1 MWSSKQVQISPETN
15 NETQPKTTLHV
26 PGQLW
31 FFVRVFS
38 IWLNG
43 WRFSANS
50 SASSWQPAC
59 RSASYIYRRACCIS
73 FSVWCV
79 SGDSVVS
86 WWSVGDV
93 LVISLYCAGASRW
106 RLGEHACVM
115 LCLRGILLVLW
126 WHFSGTF
133 GGVRVVSCL
142 WVSWWWWHGM
152 WALIW
157 VDISMVCCIYARRH
171 NTQYQTIQHA
181 CGPWLLQ
188 RFSSPYR
195 RSLHKEK
202 TVCAACDQ
210 VNKYKS
216 HPKQTMKHNQK
227 RLCMFQGNCDFSCA
241 FFLFDWMVEDFLQ
254 ILPHP
259 LGRRR
264 VAVQVTPIRL

>member
-1 MWSSKQVQISPETN
+1 
-15 NETQPKTTLHV
+15 
-26 PGQLW
+26 
-31 FFVRVFS
+31 
-38 IWLNG
+38 
-43 WRFSANS
+43 
-50 SASSWQPAC
+50 
-59 RSASYIYRRACCIS
+59 
-73 FSVWCV
+73 
-79 SGDSVVS
+79 
-86 WWSVGDV
+86 
-93 LVISLYCAGASRW
+93 
-106 RLGEHACVM
+106 
-115 LCLRGILLVLW
+115 
-126 WHFSGTF
+126 
-133 GGVRVVSCL
+133 
-142 WVSWWWWHGM
+142 
-152 WALIW
+152 
-157 VDISMVCCIYARRH
+157 MVCCIYARRH

-259 LGRRR
+259 LGSRR
-264 VAVQVTPIRL
+264 AEVQVTSIVGHAASLFQFGVSVVIRWCLGGVWVMCWWSVSIAQVRLGGVWASMHA